1 VEWCVGCEGV
11 EFEGGEALMARFGD
25 LRDYLAVLESLGDVE
40 HIERPVSAV
49 LEAAA
54 ITRRS
59 TERGRPAPLFDNVE
73 GVEPGFR
80 LLGAPGA
87 LSSDRR
93 YPLARV
99 ALSLGLSHD
108 VSARELV
115 EHLVGVHKK
124 SPIAPKLISPDA
136 APCKQN
142 ILLGADATL
151 DRFPIPQ
158 VHPDDGGRYLN
169 TWGVIVARTPD
180 GRWTNW
186 SISRI
191 MMIDNRHMTGLFLP
205 QQHIGMIWAEWEK
218 IGKPMPFAVVQGGD
232 PGVPMIGG
240 MPIPEEVDEATF
252 LGTLYGEPVDVVK
265 CETNDLEVPA
275 GAEVVIEGHVSITR
289 DATEGPYAEFHGYA
303 LPETSPEPVYT
314 IEAITYRDNPIWP
327 ISATG
332 RPPDDSQIA
341 PAVGVSAEV
350 LALLRDAG
358 LPVTMAWLLVDTAC
372 HWMIITV
379 PKIWRDRL
387 PQTST
392 TEFVHQIGELLS
404 ANRVGHMCP
413 VTYVFDDD
421 IDPSN
426 TSDVLW
432 ALGTRIHPNLRQ
444 EHWPVPILP
453 WYQCYTEEERHAG
466 RGPIVIHDGLLATLE
481 DGEARPATFDSLY
494 PAELR
499 QRILTAESSPIPTS
513 VR

>member
-1 VEWCVGCEGV
+1 MTRVK
-11 EFEGGEALMARFGD
+11 D
-25 LRDYLAVLESLGDVE
+25 LREYLAVLESLDDVQ
-40 HIERPVSAV
+40 HIERPVSAM

-59 TERGRPAPLFDNVE
+59 TEMRRPAPLFDTIQATR
-73 GVEPGFR
+73 PGFR

-87 LSSDRR
+87 LSSDPR

-108 VSARELV
+108 ATAQELV
-115 EHLVGVHKK
+115 EHLAAVHAKAAI
-124 SPIAPKLISPDA
+124 PPKVISPDL

-142 ILLGADATL
+142 ILLGAEATL
-151 DRFPIPQ
+151 DRFPIPLI
-158 VHPDDGGRYLN
+158 HEDDGGRYVN

-191 MMIDNRHMTGLFLP
+191 MMIDYHRMTGLFLL

-232 PGVPMIGG
+232 PGVPMVGG
-240 MPIPEEVDEATF
+240 MPIPAEVDEGTF
-252 LGTLYGEPVDVVK
+252 LGTLYGEPVEVVQ
-265 CETNDLEVPA
+265 CETVDLQVPA

-341 PAVGVSAEV
+341 PALGVSAEV
-350 LALLRDAG
+350 LALLRKAG
-358 LPVTMAWLLVDTAC
+358 LPITTAWLLVDTAC

-379 PKIWRDRL
+379 PRNWRDEL
-387 PQTST
+387 LDTST
-392 TEFVHQIGELLS
+392 TEFVHRIGELMS

-413 VTYVFDDD
+413 VTYVLDDD

-432 ALGTRIHPNLRQ
+432 ALGTRIHPTQRQ
-444 EHWPVPILP
+444 QHWPVPILP
-453 WYQCYTEEERHAG
+453 WYQCYTEQERHSG
-466 RGPIVIHDGLLATLE
+466 NGPIVLHDGLLASIE
-481 DGEARPATFDSLY
+481 DGQARAATFDNLY
-494 PAELR
+494 PQEIRERVLAAE
-499 QRILTAESSPIPTS
+499 TNPAPT
-513 VR
+513 VGR